1 MPQIL
6 FHGWQVGYRKVTSTK
21 LFQHYFH
28 VSLKQAHEKTQALLA
43 EQVLILSVETAEE
56 AEEII
61 AQFRAI
67 GTLCRLVGPAG

>member
-6 FHGWQVGYRKVTSTK
+6 FYGWQVGYRKVTSTK

-28 VSLKQAHEKTQALLA
+28 VSLQQAYAYTNALLA
-43 EQVLILSVETAEE
+43 EQSFRLPVKTTEE
-56 AEEII
+56 AEEVI

-67 GTLCRLVGPAG
+67 GLLCLLVEPAG